1 MKCVLTVGNNI
12 ENINAC
18 CWWLVTRDI
27 LYYVYK
33 SQEKIKIE
41 FEFEFA
47 MFIMLIF
54 SDIFLNIISSRTG
67 RLSLILKFKVKVNS
81 PLRS

>member
-12 ENINAC
+12 ENINAGGSR
-18 CWWLVTRDI
+18 LEIGDI
-27 LYYVYK
+27 LYK

>member
-12 ENINAC
+12 ENINAGGSR
-18 CWWLVTRDI
+18 LEIGDI
-27 LYYVYK
+27 LYK
-33 SQEKIKIE
+33 SQEKIKI
-41 FEFEFA
+41 EFEFA